1 MTNLL
6 DIHLLP
12 VSRYEIREHSDKSVL
27 FSSEP
32 ARRAARSRGVDRL
45 MLYLLMVGDPI
56 ISSNDQKGL
65 LAELAKKFYATQ
77 GSVTSALKVVAEEL
91 NQALLERNRIASER
105 GHQGLGLL
113 SQWVVREEQF
123 YLAQSGAVK
132 AIWIT
137 EQGTQSF
144 DHVDMQA
151 KGLGLIRS
159 APVYFSQ
166 ISYQS
171 NSTLILSG
179 KNDPAWNDQTWTGLQ
194 GQGPESIRRRLS
206 NAASGDFDVL
216 IAQMRPGKGKI
227 HVLQSIP
234 GLSGEIPAEK
244 SAPPKTTHM
253 EPAEQFAH
261 VSPGTDAFQSEP
273 QPESNWIHDEL
284 PEKPAVQAVTASEFS
299 PLPQT
304 SSTLEDELP
313 DFQRLDASTYSR
325 KKEEP
330 SRVSQSLR
338 SAGKSLRNGLRG
350 GLTSFGLIMGKL
362 IPEDLFRTVPSSVM
376 AAMAIIIPLIVVT
389 IASVAYFQLGRST
402 QFQIYF
408 SQAEQTAIRASQQS
422 DLLDKRVNWIS
433 VLSLL
438 DEAENYQIT
447 AETQA
452 LRSQAQFSLDSI
464 DLIKR
469 VDYQPAI
476 QGGLPA
482 DINVTKIVVSADDL
496 YLLDSKSGKVLR
508 ARPTSQGY
516 QLDSSFLCG
525 PTSGNIISVNRLVD
539 IIAWPASYEPKAS
552 VLGIDQGGNLAFCQP
567 GSPIMAIRLALPQSA
582 IGSVKAIDI
591 NRNELFV
598 MSQGSRAVWA
608 FTQKAYDQAPRDYFT
623 NDQEK
628 PENLDTTV
636 SFVVDRDDLYLLHQD
651 GNLTYCSTL
660 DITGVPI
667 RCQKATFIDMRPGRE
682 NNPLTTSTPFK
693 QLMISSPPD
702 TSLFFLEAANHSIFH
717 FSLRNLVFQRHY
729 MPQKALSLLPA
740 TAFTVY
746 PERRA
751 LFLAIGNE
759 VFFGSIP

>member
-12 VSRYEIREHSDKSVL
+12 VSLSQSREQSDRSVL
-27 FSSEP
+27 FASEP
-32 ARRAARSRGVDRL
+32 PRRAARSRGVDRL
-45 MLYLLMVGDPI
+45 ILYLMMVGDPI

-65 LAELAKKFYATQ
+65 LAELAKRFYGTQ

-91 NQALLERNRIASER
+91 NRVLLERNRIASER
-105 GHQGLGLL
+105 GLQGLGLL

-123 YLAQSGAVK
+123 YLAQSGAGK

-137 EQGTQSF
+137 DQGTQTF
-144 DHVDMQA
+144 ENKEMQA
-151 KGLGLIRS
+151 KGLGLVRS
-159 APVYFSQ
+159 APVNFSQ
-166 ISYQS
+166 ISYQP
-171 NSTLILSG
+171 NSTLILSS
-179 KNDPAWNDQTWTGLQ
+179 KSDPAWHDQTWAGLQ
-194 GQGPESIRRRLS
+194 GQGPESVRRRLS
-206 NAASGDFDVL
+206 NSASGDYDVL

-227 HVLQSIP
+227 HILQSIP
-234 GLSGEIPAEK
+234 GLSGEIPA
-244 SAPPKTTHM
+244 AAGTPPKTTLT
-253 EPAEQFAH
+253 EPAETFAP
-261 VSPGTDAFQSEP
+261 VRPGAAAFQPEP
-273 QPESNWIHDEL
+273 QLESNLSLDEKS
-284 PEKPAVQAVTASEFS
+284 EKPDVQEEAAAEFS
-299 PLPQT
+299 PLPPT

-313 DFQRLDASTYSR
+313 DFQRLDAAMYTR
-325 KKEEP
+325 TKEEP
-330 SRVSQSLR
+330 SKVGQSFR
-338 SAGKSLRNGLRG
+338 SAGKSLRNGLRR

-362 IPEDLFRTVPSSVM
+362 MPEDLFRTVPSSVM

-402 QFQIYF
+402 QFQIFY

-422 DLLDKRVNWIS
+422 DLMDQRVNWIA

-438 DEAENYQIT
+438 DEAENYQVT

-452 LRSQAQFSLDSI
+452 LRLQAQFSLDSI

-482 DINVTKIVVSADDL
+482 DVNVSKMVMSADDL

-567 GSPIMAIRLALPQSA
+567 GSPIMVIRLALPQSA

-598 MSQGSRAVWA
+598 ISQGSRAVWA

-628 PENLDTTV
+628 PENFDTTV
-636 SFVVDRDDLYLLHQD
+636 SFVVDRDDLYLLHND

-660 DITGVPI
+660 DIASVPI
-667 RCQKATFIDMRPGRE
+667 RCQEGTFVDMRPGRE
-682 NNPLTTSTPFK
+682 NKPLTTSTPFK

-702 TSLFFLEAANHSIFH
+702 PSLFFLEAANQSIFH

-729 MPQKALSLLPA
+729 MPQKSLSMLPA
-740 TAFTVY
+740 TAFTIY
-746 PERRA
+746 PERRT

-759 VFFGSIP
+759 VFYGAIP